1 MEKKIRIGI
10 IGGTFNPIHIGHLI
24 IAQNAVS
31 QYQLDRILFIPTGR
45 SPHKDDA
52 FIEESAHRLEMIR
65 LAIKNNPDFY
75 FSAMEINDPKV
86 SYTYLTLQELN
97 RQHPDWELYFIMGAD
112 SLDYLEQW
120 RHPEIICGLA
130 SILVAVRD
138 RINMDDIKR
147 KADELGRR
155 YGADIKPIITPNVS
169 VSSRDIRNRVYNHKP
184 IRYLLPAEVEA
195 YIERHNLYQEQDSNM
210 SNEEL
215 QKIKKA
221 LKKELDKNR
230 YEHTL
235 GVMYTAGCLAMAH
248 GADMEQA
255 QLAGLLHDCAKCMPN
270 EKKLK
275 LCEKNNIP
283 ITDVERENPVLL
295 HAKAGAFLA
304 KEIYGVED
312 EEILHAIAVHTT
324 GVPEM
329 SVLDKII
336 FIADYIEPMRNKAA
350 NLSSIRKMAF
360 SNLDETLRMI
370 LSDTIHYL
378 NGSKNDKNIDPM
390 TRKTYEYYAGG
401 SHE

>member
-1 MEKKIRIGI
+1 MEKKTRIGI

-45 SPHKDDA
+45 SPHKDDMY
-52 FIEESAHRLEMIR
+52 IEESAHRLEMIR

-86 SYTYLTLQELN
+86 SYTYLTLQELS
-97 RQHPDWELYFIMGAD
+97 RQYPEWELYFIMGAD

-120 RHPEIICGLA
+120 RHPEIICSLA
-130 SILVAVRD
+130 TILVAIRD
-138 RINMDDIKR
+138 NLNMEDIKA
-147 KADELGRR
+147 KADELNRR
-155 YGADIKPIITPNVS
+155 YGADIQPIITPNVS
-169 VSSRDIRNRVYNHKP
+169 VSSHDIRNRVRNHKP
-184 IRYLLPAEVEA
+184 IRYLLPAEVET
-195 YIERHNLYQEQDSNM
+195 YIERHNLYQEQDNSM

-215 QKIKKA
+215 QRIKKI

-230 YEHTL
+230 YEHTM

-248 GADMEQA
+248 GADLERA

-270 EKKLK
+270 DKKLK

-283 ITDVERENPVLL
+283 VSDVERENPVLL

-304 KEIYGVED
+304 KNIYGVED
-312 EEILHAIAVHTT
+312 TEVLHAIAVHTT

-329 SVLDKII
+329 SVLDKIV
-336 FIADYIEPMRNKAA
+336 FIADYIEPNRNKAA

-360 SNLDETLRMI
+360 ADLDETLRMI

-378 NGSKNDKNIDPM
+378 NGSKSDKNIDPM
-390 TRKTYEYYAGG
+390 TRQTYEYYTGG